1 MPLVERKRI
10 IIMGAAGRDFFDFY
24 QVYKNNPYYEVVCFT
39 AAQIPG
45 IDDRKF
51 PAKLAGKLYPKGI
64 PILPEEKLTELIQ
77 KFRADEVVFAYSD
90 VPHEHVMHKASE
102 CLAAGT
108 NFRLLGPHSTM
119 LQSTKP
125 VIAICAV
132 RTGSGK
138 SQTTRKIGQLLKKA
152 GKKGVVIRH
161 PMPYGNLVKQEVQR
175 YGKLVDLKKQKA
187 TIEEREEYEKHIREG
202 LVVYA
207 GVNYEK
213 ILRQAEKEA
222 DVIIWDGGN
231 NDFSFVKPNLL
242 FVVVDPLRAG
252 DEMHYHPGETNLRM
266 ADYVIINKENDAHP
280 SQIQSVLKSI
290 RHFNP
295 RAKIIHADSV
305 LSTESNVNLRGKKVV
320 CVEDGP
326 TVTHGGMSYGAGTV
340 FAKQKNAV
348 IVDPRP
354 FTQGSITKA
363 FEKYKQLQMVVPAL
377 GYSPAQVKELEKTL
391 NACEVDYIVSGTPIN
406 LASVVRVNK
415 PVVQVNYALRE
426 KGALDLKKI
435 LKKKGFL

>member
-77 KFRADEVVFAYSD
+77 KHRIDEVVFAYSD
-90 VPHEHVMHKASE
+90 VPHEYVMHKASE

-175 YGKLVDLKKQKA
+175 YGKLVDLKKHKA

-231 NDFSFVKPNLL
+231 NDFSFIQPNLL

-266 ADYVIINKENDAHP
+266 ADAVIINKENDAHP
-280 SQIQSVLKSI
+280 SQIQSVLKTI
-290 RHFNP
+290 RHYNP

-305 LSTESNVNLRGKKVV
+305 LSTESKVSLRGKKVV

-391 NACEVDYIVSGTPIN
+391 NACEADYLVSGTPIN

-415 PVVQVNYALRE
+415 PIVQVNYALRE

-435 LKKKGFL
+435 LKKKRFL